1 MQTLRSFMT
10 ILKKSVQP
18 SMYTIDG
25 EMITDEYENDMK
37 TYFSIQQLYLYKQTA
52 ERIVN
57 NNYQYNNGT

>member
-1 MQTLRSFMT
+1 
-10 ILKKSVQP
+10 
-18 SMYTIDG
+18 MYTIDG

-37 TYFSIQQLYLYKQTA
+37 TYFSIQQLYQCKQTA

>member
-1 MQTLRSFMT
+1 
-10 ILKKSVQP
+10 
-18 SMYTIDG
+18 MYTIDG

>member
-1 MQTLRSFMT
+1 MT
-10 ILKKSVQP
+10 ILKRSVQP

-37 TYFSIQQLYLYKQTA
+37 TYFSIQQLYLCKQTA